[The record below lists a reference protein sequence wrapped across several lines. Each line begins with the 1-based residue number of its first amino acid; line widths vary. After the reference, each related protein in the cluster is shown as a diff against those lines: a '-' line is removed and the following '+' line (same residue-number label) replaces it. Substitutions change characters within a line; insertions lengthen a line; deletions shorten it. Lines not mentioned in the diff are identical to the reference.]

1 MQQQSNLYRP
11 NEQQPQFS
19 LQTQNTQLPNGQGPV
34 GNPNLQLSFGL
45 NQPQQSQFNTNMQG
59 PNQPSNEPPLPLP
72 QTHAEY
78 LAYIKK
84 KPYSQIIGG
93 QELTYSLL
101 PKKQKSFVMTH

>member
-1 MQQQSNLYRP
+1 
-11 NEQQPQFS
+11 
-19 LQTQNTQLPNGQGPV
+19 
-34 GNPNLQLSFGL
+34 
-45 NQPQQSQFNTNMQG
+45 MQG